1 MHDDLPQDSFSPPK
15 DTLMIHQKRSVTF
28 GDELPYTFFS
38 VTYGNDLHMRFFFF
52 FFFWGGGGGGVLET
66 HGKKT

>member
-1 MHDDLPQDSFSPPK
+1 
-15 DTLMIHQKRSVTF
+15 MIHQKRSVTF

-38 VTYGNDLHMRFFFF
+38 VTYGNDLHMRFFFVC
-52 FFFWGGGGGGVLET
+52 FFWGGGGVPET